1 MTKLPLPLSRFD
13 TDDLNSGV
21 EVALDKDVTTLEAC
35 YALAVA
41 RAEAAEA
48 AVVKILDKQ
57 GYGRCRWCGR
67 KWEEQDLQ
75 PHEPDCSFQAWD
87 RARDAHLT
95 AVEGDGE

>member
-1 MTKLPLPLSRFD
+1 MSKLTLPLPRSCDDYGDTHFD
-13 TDDLNSGV
+13 L
-21 EVALDKDVTTLEAC
+21 EHVARLEAC

-75 PHEPDCSFQAWD
+75 PHEPDCSFWAWD
-87 RARDAHLT
+87 RTRAAHLK
-95 AVEGDGE
+95 AVEEEP